1 MIEDTSTPVGNLY
14 HRTRHLRRWIDSN
27 LLEDAPKW
35 ATRETEVGGMLVA
48 TIVGLVAAWMDIS
61 GILEPMSLWA
71 IIHALPLFLLAFIFY
86 WMVTFSVFRGNW
98 RLILFVLSCWGVI
111 GGIPADFPF
120 ATTVYWLGMIVSTY
134 LMAIKYRTNSMVSIV
149 ATVFIFWF
157 LQAFFAFIFSE
168 AVWDVIWTNRQ
179 LGTIGPY
186 FTRTPEESWRLWPA
200 FFIAIALGS
209 AAYAL
214 LQEEKRKFLIPYSVF
229 SAILIIVVNY
239 QRNYYS
245 NWNSEVLSNRT
256 YAADWGDPIML
267 KVYAAIILG
276 YIIFMFLHDK
286 YKHAE
291 AYIVN
296 GAQRRL
302 MIAAVAGFFFAYFTL
317 DPPGDFG
324 CHASEYAI
332 TCGVSPEEW
341 GGFSLNLILA
351 VAGSVLGFGV
361 GILLAFGRQS
371 DLSFFKWPSIAVIE
385 LIRSGP
391 LVAWLFIAFI
401 LMPDFINPV
410 YEADSVVR
418 TIIILSLFGGCY
430 IAEILRGGL
439 QAVSSGQ
446 VEASTALGLG
456 PTQTKLFVELP
467 SAIRTTVPALVS
479 SVIGLWKD
487 TSLVYL
493 LGVHDGFNLIRI
505 MPEQRDFLG
514 LHKEVYLVAGFMFF
528 IFAYYLSR
536 ISMRVEVSLGLRSD
550 TGGEMT

>member
-1 MIEDTSTPVGNLY
+1 MIEDTSSTVGELY

-35 ATRETEVGGMLVA
+35 ATRETEVGGMVAA

-71 IIHALPLFLLAFIFY
+71 IIHALPLFLLAFLFY

-98 RLILFVLSCWGVI
+98 RLILFILSCWGII
-111 GGIPADFPF
+111 GGIPVDFPF
-120 ATTVYWLGMIVSTY
+120 ATTVYWLGMIISAY
-134 LMAIKYRTNSMVSIV
+134 LMVIRYRTNSMVSIV
-149 ATVFIFWF
+149 ATAFIFWF
-157 LQAFFAFIFSE
+157 LQAFFGFIFSE

-186 FTRTPEESWRLWPA
+186 FTRTPEESWRLWPGLY
-200 FFIAIALGS
+200 IAVALGA

-214 LQEEKRKFLIPYSVF
+214 LQEQRRKFLIPFSVF
-229 SAILIIVVNY
+229 SVILLLVVSHETH
-239 QRNYYS
+239 YYS
-245 NWNSEVLSNRT
+245 NWNNEIVSTRG
-256 YAADWGDPIML
+256 YAAEWGDPIML
-267 KVYAAIILG
+267 RIYGVILLG
-276 YIIFMFLHDK
+276 YLVFISIHDK
-286 YKHAE
+286 YKDAE
-291 AYIVN
+291 DHIVN
-296 GAQRRL
+296 AAQSKL
-302 MIAAVAGFFFAYFTL
+302 MASAVVGFFLAYFIL

-324 CHASEYAI
+324 CHTSDHAI
-332 TCGVSPEEW
+332 MCGVSPEEW

-351 VAGSVLGFGV
+351 IAASVLGFGI
-361 GILLAFGRQS
+361 GIMLAFGRRS
-371 DLSFFKWPSIAVIE
+371 ELPFFKWPSVAVIE

-418 TIIILSLFGGCY
+418 TILILSLFGGCY

-456 PTQTKLFVELP
+456 PMQTKLFVELP

-493 LGVHDGFNLIRI
+493 LGVHDGFNLVRI

-514 LHKEVYLVAGFMFF
+514 LHKEVYLIAGVMFF

-536 ISMRVEVSLGLRSD
+536 ISMRVEASLGLRSE

>member
-1 MIEDTSTPVGNLY
+1 MI
-14 HRTRHLRRWIDSN
+14 
-27 LLEDAPKW
+27 
-35 ATRETEVGGMLVA
+35 
-48 TIVGLVAAWMDIS
+48 
-61 GILEPMSLWA
+61 
-71 IIHALPLFLLAFIFY
+71 
-86 WMVTFSVFRGNW
+86 
-98 RLILFVLSCWGVI
+98 
-111 GGIPADFPF
+111 
-120 ATTVYWLGMIVSTY
+120 
-134 LMAIKYRTNSMVSIV
+134 SIV
-149 ATVFIFWF
+149 ATVLIFWF
-157 LQAFFAFIFSE
+157 LQALFDFVFNE
-168 AVWDVIWTNRQ
+168 AVWNVIWTNRQ

-186 FTRTPEESWRLWPA
+186 FTRTSEESWRLWPA
-200 FFIAIALGS
+200 LYIAIALGT

-214 LQEEKRKFLIPYSVF
+214 LQEKKRKFLIPYSVF
-229 SAILIIVVNY
+229 SALLILVVNY
-239 QRNYYS
+239 EGHYYS
-245 NWNSEVLSNRT
+245 NWNHEILSNRR
-256 YAADWGDPIML
+256 YAADWADPIML
-267 KVYAAIILG
+267 KIYAAIIIG
-276 YIIFMFLHDK
+276 YIIFIFLHEM
-286 YKHAE
+286 YKDAE
-291 AYIVN
+291 DYIIN
-296 GAQRRL
+296 TAQRRL
-302 MIAAVAGFFFAYFTL
+302 MMAAVTGFFFAYFTL

-324 CHASEYAI
+324 CHISDHAI
-332 TCGVSPEEW
+332 MCGVSPEEW

-351 VAGSVLGFGV
+351 VAASVLGFGV
-361 GILLAFGRQS
+361 GIILAFGRQS
-371 DLSFFKWPSIAVIE
+371 KLTFFKWPSVAVIE

-439 QAVSSGQ
+439 QSVSSGQ
-446 VEASTALGLG
+446 VEASEALGMS
-456 PTQTKLFVELP
+456 PIQTKLFVELP

-514 LHKEVYLVAGFMFF
+514 LHKEVYLIAGVMFF
-528 IFAYYLSR
+528 VFAYYLSR